1 MKPRPTPPALLD
13 TADEVE
19 ALFYEALQQG
29 DIVKLMAVFA
39 DEEEVSCVHPGG
51 PRVIGSSAIRES
63 FEAIFGNG
71 VIPVQPEQV
80 RRLQGPE
87 LAVHHVVE
95 RVPVGGSGG
104 ARQDAWVLA
113 TNVYVK
119 TPLGW
124 RMVTHHASPG
134 MAQAPGPGERHEP
147 PATLH

>member
-1 MKPRPTPPALLD
+1 MPRPTPLALLD

-19 ALFYEALQQG
+19 ALFYDALQQG

-39 DEEEVSCVHPGG
+39 DEDEVSCVHPGG
-51 PRVIGSSAIRES
+51 PRVIGSAAIRES

-80 RRLQGPE
+80 RRLQGPD

-104 ARQDAWVLA
+104 QRQDAWVLA
-113 TNVYVK
+113 TNVYVR

-124 RMVTHHASPG
+124 RMVAHHASPG
-134 MAQAPGPGERHEP
+134 MAHAPSNEPHDP

>member
-1 MKPRPTPPALLD
+1 MPRPTPLALLD

-19 ALFYEALQQG
+19 ALFYDALQQG

-39 DEEEVSCVHPGG
+39 DEDDVSCVHPGG
-51 PRVIGSSAIRES
+51 PRVIGGAAIRES

-80 RRLQGPE
+80 RRLQGPD

-104 ARQDAWVLA
+104 QRQDAWVLA
-113 TNVYVK
+113 TNVYIK
-119 TPLGW
+119 TLLGW
-124 RMVTHHASPG
+124 RMVAHHASPG
-134 MAQAPGPGERHEP
+134 MAHAPSSEPHDP